1 MYREAAEQSRSRGH
15 CVSRVET
22 SFMPN
27 AKRFVNR
34 IDVVETTPCAERSW
48 AEHSQNETLHLR
60 FGCCVNGA
68 FGK

>member
-1 MYREAAEQSRSRGH
+1 
-15 CVSRVET
+15 
-22 SFMPN
+22 MPN
-27 AKRFVNR
+27 AKSFVNR
-34 IDVVETTPCAERSW
+34 IDVVETTPCAARSW